1 MQKIILTGPTAEEL
15 SLALKKLAMAMGTT
29 VKAFNELA
37 QTEQVFFE
45 PYRKRIEQKRQ
56 VKKRFSIVLLLMF
69 SMFSQAQDLKY
80 IKSLDSLNNQTARFF
95 ADQVVLDS
103 KTKFEFLRIDETTNN
118 PENYHEV
125 VYIPV
130 DALNKEKKAKPFV
143 ICDECIKV
151 KFYIYSAGENKELEK
166 KGIRALRFDEV
177 SGRYLDLF
185 PVWKKIFKPNVDLEK
200 TIEDFRS
207 QQLKEKT
214 PNLDYRF
221 YKNNISENNW
231 YIHNYS

>member
-95 ADQVVLDS
+95 ADQVVSDS

-130 DALNKEKKAKPFV
+130 DTPNKEKKVKPFV
-143 ICDECIKV
+143 MCDECIKV
-151 KFYIYSAGENKELEK
+151 KFYIYNAGENKELER
-166 KGIRALRFDEV
+166 KGVRALRFSEV
-177 SGRYLDLF
+177 AGKYLDIF
-185 PVWKKIFKPNVDLEK
+185 PVWERIFKPGIDLEK
-200 TIEDFRS
+200 TIEDYDSRT
-207 QQLKEKT
+207 LKTKK
-214 PNLDYRF
+214 PVLDYRF
-221 YKNNISENNW
+221 DKKTYLENNW

>member
-1 MQKIILTGPTAEEL
+1 MDYLTVTMAEASNAFEKL
-15 SLALKKLAMAMGTT
+15 GKAVSAGTPAFIKALIQS
-29 VKAFNELA
+29 EIY
-37 QTEQVFFE
+37 FE
-45 PYRKRIEQKRQ
+45 PYHKRKEQRRQ
-56 VKKRFSIVLLLMF
+56 VKKRFSIVILLLF
-69 SMFSQAQDLKY
+69 SLFIQAQDLKY
-80 IKSLDSLNNQTARFF
+80 IKSLDSLNNQTARVF
-95 ADQVVLDS
+95 ADQVVSDS

-125 VYIPV
+125 VYIPA
-130 DALNKEKKAKPFV
+130 DAVNKEKKAKPFV

-151 KFYIYSAGENKELEK
+151 KFYVYNAGENKELER
-166 KGIRALRFDEV
+166 KGVKTLRFSEV

-185 PVWKKIFKPNVDLEK
+185 PVWKKIFKPNVDVEK
-200 TIEDFRS
+200 TLEDFKS
-207 QQLKEKT
+207 QKLKEKN